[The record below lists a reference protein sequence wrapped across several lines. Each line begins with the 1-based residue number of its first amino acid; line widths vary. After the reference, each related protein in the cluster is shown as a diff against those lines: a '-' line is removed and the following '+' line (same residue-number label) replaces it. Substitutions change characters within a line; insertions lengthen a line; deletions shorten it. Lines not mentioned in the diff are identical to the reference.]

1 MGSRR
6 ENFQESLERNK
17 EAGKRQGG
25 GYETEAEKIVYL
37 PLVQDEVQIFRIMG
51 NSLGDGKKVGTDNT
65 IITRSVIKDDSGGW
79 FTCNWD
85 ADGNWFLRRV
95 LKKVGSYKWDQTL
108 NNGKGA
114 RIYDNDGC
122 ELLKRILTNGVV
134 NPNATGWLPKDWV
147 MMNVIDRLDPWCKEN
162 KHTKSLAKSI
172 NEDGYPEPG
181 ITMGMYKTIWTGPCN
196 DYSQHTEE
204 FDVAIRRFSEKVGE
218 DWHKVFHAGE
228 ESKKLIK
235 YEESDKKEY
244 LKYIVSGDVTEEEL
258 AYGMYDFSI
267 HPFFQVT
274 SYIKLNNRLG
284 KFMKQ
289 IDLKYNTNFAEEL
302 EGLSAT
308 QKKEMEAKKASEPKT
323 SSSPAKAAPTQTV
336 DDDLP
341 DEEAPPVRTRT
352 AAPTAQK
359 TLEDFKGYAKVVEAE
374 RKFMVGVGDDGNIIF
389 NSPNALLPCPNCDKD
404 FPVEMHNCPY
414 CGSKV
419 Q

>member
-6 ENFQESLERNK
+6 ENFQESLKKNK
-17 EAGKRQGG
+17 EAGSKQGG
-25 GYETEAEKIVYL
+25 GYDTEAENIVYL
-37 PLVQDEVQIFRIMG
+37 PLIQDEVQIFRIMG
-51 NSLGDGKKVGTDNT
+51 NSLGDGKTVGSDNT

-85 ADGNWFLRRV
+85 SDGNWFLKRV

-122 ELLKRILTNGVV
+122 ELLKRILTNGII

-181 ITMGMYKTIWTGPCN
+181 ITMGMYKTIWNGPCT
-196 DYSQHTEE
+196 DYSMHTEE
-204 FDVAIRRFSEKVGE
+204 FDVAIRRLSIKQGE
-218 DWHKVFHAGE
+218 DWHKVFHASE

-235 YEESDKKEY
+235 YEELDKKEY
-244 LKYIVSGDVTEEEL
+244 LKYIVSGEVTEEEL
-258 AYGMYDFSI
+258 AYGMYDFSV

-289 IDLKYNTNFAEEL
+289 IDLKYNTTFSEEL
-302 EGLSAT
+302 AELAAT
-308 QKKEMEAKKASEPKT
+308 QKKEYEAKKASEPKT
-323 SSSPAKAAPTQTV
+323 ENAKPKAATQTV

-341 DEEAPPVRTRT
+341 DEEAP
-352 AAPTAQK
+352 APRSRKVADSPK

-374 RKFMVGVGDDGNIIF
+374 RKYMTGVAVNGDITF
-389 NSPNALLPCPNCDKD
+389 SSKKLAPCPQCDKD
-404 FPVEMHNCPY
+404 FPLEMHNCPY

-419 Q
+419 E